1 MRKKISVIGAGNVG
15 ATCVQRIAEKGYA
28 PSEIITSPT
37 FFDGLDNKRE
47 SKRGESS
54 LT

>member
-28 PSEIITSPT
+28 DVVMLDIVE
-37 FFDGLDNKRE
+37 GLPQGKALDMM
-47 SKRGESS
+47 
-54 LT
+54 